1 MLDQKNFEAVNI
13 IIKDG
18 VTQYVL
24 RVYQFEDA
32 ASIYIGISVKK
43 LSSKVFS
50 YEQDSDDQNQ
60 QIKGVITLTHPEDE
74 SKNLHQE
81 VEGELDL
88 KKFISMDNLRS
99 QGFIMTEENFI
110 IKFLIYR

>member
-1 MLDQKNFEAVNI
+1 MLDQKNFETVNI

-24 RVYQFEDA
+24 RVYQFKDA

-60 QIKGVITLTHPEDE
+60 QIIKGVITLTHPEIE
-74 SKNLHQE
+74 SKNLYQE

-88 KKFISMDNLRS
+88 KSLFQWTI
-99 QGFIMTEENFI
+99 
-110 IKFLIYR
+110 